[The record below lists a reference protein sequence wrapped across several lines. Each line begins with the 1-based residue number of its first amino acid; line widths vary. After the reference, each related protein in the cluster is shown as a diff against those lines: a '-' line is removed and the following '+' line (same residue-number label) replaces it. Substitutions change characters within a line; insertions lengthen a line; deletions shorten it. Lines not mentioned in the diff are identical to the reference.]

1 MLNTKNYFSQSQSID
16 WSNMPEALAKGHKL
30 VQGASQNNWSAY
42 NANENIKRV
51 VDAYFQK
58 LSDYLDKNPI
68 TIKQERK
75 STPKSK
81 PESKNSQASF
91 PKTLKKRYAGLR
103 VEIRPFSKNSKKFIV
118 WDLVTDQKFANEKFD
133 SLKDAEAFIDE
144 NEMQLVRTVIIEDE
158 EDEVETDLV
167 ERIDTDVQFIKRYAN
182 MHGKVKTQAQIL
194 NLLSGLQRAILERR
208 IRKDSPFAK
217 EVATMQDQ
225 LIKAYEKM
233 GDMAEI
239 KIDGKNLK
247 RYLEIAN
254 SQESMLS
261 IALLKAYIGLNG
273 KVGIKEKAERL
284 MNRMKKAVTGGK
296 ISRNDKYAKKLN
308 DAYENVK
315 SFVEGNASSLS
326 IAKAELNGLLG
337 IVGEDLF
344 SQKKSLN
351 GPSDDE
357 DFGDETIVV
366 PSGELLGMEFQTI
379 GLKGKYK
386 ELIGDPSVGFSA
398 MVYGLPKSGKS
409 TLCLDFAKHLAQ
421 HHGKVLFCAVE
432 EGFGYTLKE
441 KIDRLNASHPN
452 LYITDRVPADVSLYE
467 FVFIDSV
474 SKAGID
480 IPDIELLRKQHPETS
495 FIFIYHTTK
504 EGRFKGTNTHAH
516 EVDVIIEV
524 AKGEVKATGR
534 FNAGGHMSLSVSE
547 NASAPEFD
555 VKNFTA
561 FITFNDEFRNLY
573 YDMTEAKGIYSS
585 WDVYHIQKGTERPTK
600 AEEEVMKHIFES
612 RILGTKHLAKYLVAA
627 RDFRKNVRGKA
638 RSNNQ

>member
-1 MLNTKNYFSQSQSID
+1 
-16 WSNMPEALAKGHKL
+16 MPEALSKGHKL

-68 TIKQERK
+68 TFKQEKK

-81 PESKNSQASF
+81 PESKNSQTSS
-91 PKTLKKRYAGLR
+91 PKTSKKRYAGLR

-118 WDLVTDQKFANEKFD
+118 WDIVSDQKFANEKFD
-133 SLKDAEAFIDE
+133 SLEDAEAFIDE
-144 NEMQLVRTVIIEDE
+144 NEMQLVRTVINEDE
-158 EDEVETDLV
+158 DDEVETDLV

-208 IRKDSPFAK
+208 IMKDSPFAK

-261 IALLKAYIGLNG
+261 IALLKAYVGLNG
-273 KVGIKEKAERL
+273 KVGIQEKAERL

-351 GPSDDE
+351 GPYDDE

-409 TLCLDFAKHLAQ
+409 TLCLDFAKHLAE

-441 KIDRLNASHPN
+441 KIERLNASHPN
-452 LYITDRVPADVSLYE
+452 LYITDRVPGDVSMYQ

-524 AKGEVKATGR
+524 AKGEVKAMGR
-534 FNAGGHMSLSVSE
+534 FNAGG
-547 NASAPEFD
+547 
-555 VKNFTA
+555 
-561 FITFNDEFRNLY
+561 R
-573 YDMTEAKGIYSS
+573 
-585 WDVYHIQKGTERPTK
+585 
-600 AEEEVMKHIFES
+600 
-612 RILGTKHLAKYLVAA
+612 LVI
-627 RDFRKNVRGKA
+627 
-638 RSNNQ
+638 